1 MYDHLYEHDLLTKY
15 RSGFRFL
22 HSQFCSCSAVRPVWS
37 SLARFPRFCWQFFSV
52 CTTSPKHSARK
63 TYSLLCLGFWKNF
76 LALQSLFHS
85 PNQIVVCGKPRPS
98 SSASYLKI
106 SANIFAIET
115 ALIWLVLV
123 GFFFFC
129 VFSQSESICNLHSCY
144 KFALVLQKSCTPF
157 SANQNWVIFSCILL
171 KLK

>member
-37 SLARFPRFCWQFFSV
+37 SLARFPRFCWHFFF
-52 CTTSPKHSARK
+52 
-63 TYSLLCLGFWKNF
+63 CLHHVSQTFSQEDVLFTVFGFLENF

-115 ALIWLVLV
+115 ALIWY
-123 GFFFFC
+123 GSCWGFFC

-157 SANQNWVIFSCILL
+157 LANQNWVIFSCILL

>member
-22 HSQFCSCSAVRPVWS
+22 HSQFCSVWS

-85 PNQIVVCGKPRPS
+85 PNQIVFCGKPRPS

-123 GFFFFC
+123 GFFFF
-129 VFSQSESICNLHSCY
+129 VFLASQKAFVICTRVTSLYSCY
-144 KFALVLQKSCTPF
+144 RRAALLS
-157 SANQNWVIFSCILL
+157 
-171 KLK
+171 

>member
-37 SLARFPRFCWQFFSV
+37 SLARFPRFCWHFFF
-52 CTTSPKHSARK
+52 
-63 TYSLLCLGFWKNF
+63 CLHHVSQTFSQEDVLFTVFGFLEKIF
-76 LALQSLFHS
+76 SS
-85 PNQIVVCGKPRPS
+85 SIVVSLAKPNRCL
-98 SSASYLKI
+98 LKTP
-106 SANIFAIET
+106 AIFLRVLSQNFRQYVAIET

-123 GFFFFC
+123 GFFC

-157 SANQNWVIFSCILL
+157 LANQNWVIFSCILL